1 MRRQRLEVLCHQRI
15 EAEGLRRI
23 GAPAENREHLWRTGA
38 LSEDIVSS
46 PAEVRCSVPSED
58 RGVASAEDRST
69 CGEQGAPVED
79 GSAVRRHS

>member
-38 LSEDIVSS
+38 LSEDIVSA

-58 RGVASAEDRST
+58 IDGASAEDGSNCR
-69 CGEQGAPVED
+69 EHRAPADD
-79 GSAVRRHS
+79 GSVVRR

>member
-1 MRRQRLEVLCHQRI
+1 MCHQRI
-15 EAEGLRRI
+15 KVEGLPRI
-23 GAPAENREHLWRTGA
+23 GVPQENREHLWRTGA

-69 CGEQGAPVED
+69 CGEQEAIAKD
-79 GSAVRRHS
+79 RSTIRRQS

>member
-38 LSEDIVSS
+38 LLEGIVSS
-46 PAEVRCSVPSED
+46 RAEVRCRASSED
-58 RGVASAEDRST
+58 RVGASAEDKSI
-69 CGEQGAPVED
+69 CGEHRQHADD
-79 GSAVRRHS
+79 GSVVRR

>member
-38 LSEDIVSS
+38 LLEGIVSA
-46 PAEVRCSVPSED
+46 PAEVRCSVPSEN
-58 RGVASAEDRST
+58 RGGASVEHRST
-69 CGEQGAPVED
+69 CGEQGACAED
-79 GSAVRRHS
+79 GSAVRRLS